1 VQPEALIILQQ
12 PQLNLGNQ
20 LTAPANQELGEQE
33 KGRLLPLTSPIEGVV
48 QPEALIILQQPQLSP
63 FLITIPNLTP
73 SIPNLTPQQ
82 QNNVWRQN

>member
-1 VQPEALIILQQ
+1 
-12 PQLNLGNQ
+12 
-20 LTAPANQELGEQE
+20 
-33 KGRLLPLTSPIEGVV
+33 V

-82 QNNVWRQN
+82 QNNGWQQNIITQQGGRTNSHDS

>member
-1 VQPEALIILQQ
+1 LQQ

-73 SIPNLTPQQ
+73 SIPNLTQQQ